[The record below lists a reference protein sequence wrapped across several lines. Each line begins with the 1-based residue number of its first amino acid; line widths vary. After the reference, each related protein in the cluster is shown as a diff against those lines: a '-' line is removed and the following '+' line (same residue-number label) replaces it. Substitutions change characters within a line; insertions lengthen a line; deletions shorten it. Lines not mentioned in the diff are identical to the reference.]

1 MAADEKEAGE
11 PTEETPE
18 VLPTSTE
25 EAAPKK
31 SKMLI
36 AVVVVAILIIA
47 AIGIA
52 WMAGVFGGSTT
63 TNVAPTVTTSM
74 STHAAAVGDV
84 VSFTSNANDTD
95 GTIASV
101 VWDFGDGITTTGAN
115 VTHAFAQPGQYI
127 VYVVVTD
134 NGGLTGNNE
143 AILNSMTIT
152 VTGAIPGKPSTTDV
166 NATALPYMVLGAD
179 KTLIQKNASVLFD
192 SSFSWA
198 WDGAWKNASNHS
210 KGITW
215 TQDISSINSPM
226 KLNYS
231 DGTAAVDINTS
242 AGPYNRTHVFTV
254 QGNHAVNL
262 TGTTETGSASY
273 IVTVHVLQTT
283 TTPGGVKNPDTF
295 IQATI
300 GEPDT
305 LDPAIDY
312 ETAGGEILQNVY
324 ETLVFYH
331 TDSAVNLDP
340 MLATSVPTIANGGIS
355 ANGTW
360 YNFTLKTGVKFHDG
374 TALTTDDVLYSIQRM
389 CALDDPTTPGW
400 MVEQVLTANAGLT
413 FSNGGTIADWNAS
426 SPPAYLKVGLPA
438 AGSHVLTAADV
449 KMIAANALIIK
460 DDFNFTIKLIKP
472 YPAFIYI
479 LAYTVMDIVSKDF
492 VEAAGHGDAYME
504 EHTCG
509 TGPYQLV
516 SWEKNSAIR
525 MVRFDDYRSTP
536 ASIKNVVILKVE
548 DVNTRLLLLKAGDA
562 DSAYVPIQFQS
573 EFTDTAKFRIVKG
586 LPTFNVEFFCFNQ
599 NINISDLR
607 GRYGNSIVDNNLPY
621 TISGG
626 FNYSTFF
633 ADSHVRKAFAAAF
646 DYSTFITST
655 YLGNAELLKSP
666 IPKGMFGYNDTV
678 PKILF
683 NTTMA
688 RDQLQNY
695 TTDYLAQGFTIPIFY
710 NSGNTYREA
719 ACNMLK
725 DQLEAL
731 SPNIHINVIASTWS
745 VMIPMMNTQPCA
757 MPGFTIGWAPDYA
770 DADDYVLPFLHS
782 TRGIYPYA
790 MAYSNA
796 SMDTLIDQ
804 AAGELNVT
812 QRLHE
817 YYQIAL
823 GAYNDTPM
831 LWLSQGKN
839 FHVERAWVSGYYFNP
854 MYSQFYYYAFSKA

>member
-11 PTEETPE
+11 QTEETPE

-52 WMAGVFGGSTT
+52 WMAGVFGGSTP

-84 VSFTSNANDTD
+84 VTFNSTATDSD

-101 VWDFGDGITTTGAN
+101 VWDFGDGTTATGAN
-115 VTHAFAQPGQYI
+115 VTHSFAQPGQYV

-134 NGGLTGNNE
+134 NGGLTGDNE
-143 AILNSMTIT
+143 GTLTSMLITIAGST
-152 VTGAIPGKPSTTDV
+152 PAKPSTTDP
-166 NATALPYMVLGAD
+166 NATAAPYMVLGAD
-179 KTLIQKNASVLFD
+179 QNLIQKNASVLFNT
-192 SSFSWA
+192 SYSWA
-198 WDGAWKNASNHS
+198 WKGAWKNATNHTQ
-210 KGITW
+210 GILW
-215 TQDISSINSPM
+215 TQTIKAIDTM

-231 DGTAAVDINTS
+231 DGAAAVDINTS
-242 AGPYNRTHVFTV
+242 VGPYDKTHAFTV

-262 TGTTETGSASY
+262 TGTTASGSASY
-273 IVTVHVLQTT
+273 IVTIHVMKTT

-295 IQATI
+295 IMATI

-305 LDPAIDY
+305 LDPALDY
-312 ETAGGEILQNVY
+312 ESAGGEILQNVY

-331 TDSAVNLDP
+331 TDSAINLDP
-340 MLATSVPTIANGGIS
+340 LLATSVPTIANGGIS
-355 ANGTW
+355 GNGTW
-360 YNFTLKTGVKFHDG
+360 YNFTLRHGVTFHDG
-374 TALTTDDVLYSIQRM
+374 TALTTADVLYSIQRM
-389 CALDDPTTPGW
+389 CALDSPVTPGW
-400 MVEQVLTANAGLT
+400 MVEQVMTANAGLA
-413 FSNGGTIADWNAS
+413 FSKGKNITAWDAG
-426 SPPAYLKVGLPA
+426 SPPAYLKVGLPT

-449 KMIAANALIIK
+449 KMIAANAMIIK
-460 DDFNFTIKLIKP
+460 DDYNFTIRLTTP

-479 LAYTVMDIVSKDF
+479 LAYTVMDIMSKDY

-509 TGPYQLV
+509 TGPYMLV

-525 MVRFDDYRSTP
+525 MVRNDNYWKTP
-536 ASIKNVVILKVE
+536 AAIKNVVILKVE

-573 EFTDTAKFRIVKG
+573 EFSDTAKFRIVKG

-599 NINISDLR
+599 WINVSDLK
-607 GRYGNSIVDNNLPY
+607 GRYGNSIIADVPY
-621 TISGG
+621 SLSGG

-646 DYSTFITST
+646 DYGTFITST
-655 YLGNAELLKSP
+655 YMGNAEQLKSP

-678 PKILF
+678 PKIGF
-683 NTTMA
+683 NKTMA
-688 RDQLQNY
+688 RDQLENY
-695 TTDYLAQGFTIPIFY
+695 TTDYLTTGFTIPIFY

-725 DQLEAL
+725 DELEAL

-757 MPGFTIGWAPDYA
+757 MPGFTIGWMPDYA

-782 TRGIYPYA
+782 TMGIYPYA
-790 MAYSNA
+790 MAYQNL
-796 SMDTLIDQ
+796 TLDALIEA

-812 QRLHE
+812 QRLID
-817 YYQIAL
+817 YYDIAM
-823 GAYNDTPM
+823 GAYYDMPM
-831 LWLSQGKN
+831 LWLSQGKS
-839 FHVERAWVSGYYFNP
+839 FHVERAWVSGYYYNP
-854 MYSQFYYYAFSKA
+854 MYSGFCYYQFSK